1 MYTCLSCIKI
11 HVVQTGQS
19 QNRTCDIQQG
29 LTERDQCDF
38 MHTRMHTHMYTHS
51 VDIVPQ
57 VKTRPP

>member
-29 LTERDQCDF
+29 LTESDQCDF
-38 MHTRMHTHMYTHS
+38 MHTCMHTYS
-51 VDIVPQ
+51 VHIVPQ
-57 VKTRPP
+57 VKTRLP